1 MRAGIDSVLPKL
13 AVGQLWQS
21 ANADLRRTSRL
32 IVKII
37 NAWGTMLIA
46 FRRWDASNLEY
57 AWRERFLRWAQR
69 AEARVVSQQD
79 KK

>member
-1 MRAGIDSVLPKL
+1 MRASIDSVLPEP
-13 AVGQLWQS
+13 AVEQLWQS
-21 ANADLRRTSRL
+21 ANTDLRRTGRL

-57 AWRERFLRWAQR
+57 VRREQFLKWALR
-69 AEARVVSQQD
+69 AEARVVSQ
-79 KK
+79 